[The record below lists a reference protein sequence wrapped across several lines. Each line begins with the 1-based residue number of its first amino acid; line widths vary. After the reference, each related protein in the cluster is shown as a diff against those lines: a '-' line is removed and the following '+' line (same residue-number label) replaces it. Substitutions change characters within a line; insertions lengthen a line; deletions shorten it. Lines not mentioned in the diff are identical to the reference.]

1 MFVLEPLCRKEERL
15 VIGLMSGT
23 SADGID
29 AALCRIRGS
38 GLDTRV
44 TQEAF
49 LCTDFD
55 TKVRERILSLA
66 GGEIGGTR
74 ELLLLS
80 NLLGRLYAE
89 S

>member
-38 GLDTRV
+38 GTGY
-44 TQEAF
+44 AGN
-49 LCTDFD
+49 
-55 TKVRERILSLA
+55 A
-66 GGEIGGTR
+66 GGVSVYR
-74 ELLLLS
+74 F
-80 NLLGRLYAE
+80 
-89 S
+89 